1 MPSPR
6 PPTNSTEETELV
18 SQSRLGGIK
27 FYLVAS
33 RGIGYGMTTFRV
45 DGNDLLAVFNTVKK
59 ARELCLQDGKT
70 QPVLIEMISYRYRD
84 ARTCCDA

>member
-1 MPSPR
+1 
-6 PPTNSTEETELV
+6 
-18 SQSRLGGIK
+18 
-27 FYLVAS
+27 
-33 RGIGYGMTTFRV
+33 MTTFRV